1 MKRLLQEF
9 QQLFREHS
17 GIWLERFSYRET
29 GPQLLLQAFL
39 QRIVN
44 GGGRITREYGLGKGR
59 TDLFILWA
67 LPDGSVQRFVE
78 ECKIIR
84 GSRESII
91 RKGIEHVSR
100 YADLCGAR
108 EVYLLIFDQKEGMSW
123 EEKIFSK
130 EIDHERKQIIVFGM

>member
-9 QQLFREHS
+9 QQFFREHS
-17 GIWLERFSYRET
+17 EIWLERFSYREA

-67 LPDGSVQRFVE
+67 LPDGSVQRFVV

-91 RKGIEHVSR
+91 RKGIEQVSR

-108 EVYLLIFDQKEGMSW
+108 EVYLLIFDQREGMSW

-130 EIDHERKQIIVFGM
+130 EIDHEGKQIIVFGM